1 MYKRDIDVNNKDSYY
16 FFVACRAILC
26 APDLTDAEKLVFIA
40 FHGRENVEMS
50 GDQPSMQNVGS
61 WLGKDRRNIRRAL
74 DGLERKGYAKRTH
87 RRNGRG
93 TTVVDVETFLPTQ
106 AVEAGK
112 SYLKRGRVTL
122 RLEPEDDEHAVE
134 TPANGGVTLTPP
146 KNAHPGGHLDSPDG
160 PIRGGHLDPPLINK
174 QRENKEPE
182 KRPAE
187 SAGPLERPEESVLR
201 DELRKVREKLRELNL
216 EGESLEVQCLREEE
230 RSLIARIKDAEQV
243 HPEPSTRPKWN
254 GWRRRNPSNWRDAD
268 LVGYWVCRYR
278 ELRGSE
284 DPAFAPCDSA
294 YELRVSRTCRNYMEL
309 HLGASG
315 ERWRDAV
322 DGILAKAE
330 GAGHPVSIAY
340 HILPRNPA
348 VLASLDK
355 PSRGGR
361 RAPSPAEVNDAWGDD
376 REHWDA
382 KAAEIQEKRRRKA
395 AKLGIPVSQV
405 KLHVG
410 EEVP

>member
-1 MYKRDIDVNNKDSYY
+1 MSERTIDVSNKDSYY
-16 FFVACRAILC
+16 FFVACRAVLC

-61 WLGKDRRNIRRAL
+61 WLGKDRRNVRRAL
-74 DGLERKGYAKRTH
+74 DGLERKGYAHRTH

-106 AVEAGK
+106 AAEAGRA
-112 SYLKRGRVTL
+112 YLKRGRVTL
-122 RLEPEDDEHAVE
+122 RVEPGDEASAVE
-134 TPANGGVTLTPP
+134 PPANGGVTLTPP
-146 KNAHPGGHLDSPDG
+146 ENAHPGGHLDPPDG
-160 PIRGGHLDPPLINK
+160 LIRGGHLDPPIRNK
-174 QRENKEPE
+174 HGENGEPD
-182 KRPAE
+182 KRPADAAGLPGHPE
-187 SAGPLERPEESVLR
+187 GGGPLRDQLR
-201 DELRKVREKLRELNL
+201 EVREKLRGLNL
-216 EGESLEVQCLREEE
+216 EGGSLEVQQLREEE
-230 RSLIARIKDAEQV
+230 RSLLARIKDADKIR
-243 HPEPSTRPKWN
+243 PEPSTRPKWN

-278 ELRGSE
+278 EARGSE

-294 YELRVSRTCRNYMEL
+294 YELRVARTCRNYTEL

-330 GAGHPVSIAY
+330 GAGHPVSLAY

-348 VLASLDK
+348 VLASLDR
-355 PSRGGR
+355 PRGGGK
-361 RAPSPAEVNDAWGDD
+361 APSPVEVNDAWGED
-376 REHWDA
+376 RAHWDK

-395 AKLGIPVSQV
+395 EKLGIPLSQV

-410 EEVP
+410 EEV